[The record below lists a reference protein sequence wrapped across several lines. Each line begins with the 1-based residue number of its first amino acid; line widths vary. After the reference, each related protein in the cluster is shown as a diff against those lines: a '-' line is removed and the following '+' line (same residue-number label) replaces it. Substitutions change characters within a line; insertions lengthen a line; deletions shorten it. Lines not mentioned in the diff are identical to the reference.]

1 MSKSLGRLCLG
12 AGFLMYVASLWL
24 TAVGGP
30 GVGTIKPPSIADLAI
45 DSWQRFGQEKVKEQS
60 AYEESH
66 QPAGFYSCAVLW
78 SCLADSKVGVLVRQN
93 PIQYLIPHECS

>member
-12 AGFLMYVASLWL
+12 AGFLMYVASFWL

-45 DSWQRFGQEKVKEQS
+45 DSLLIRKR
-60 AYEESH
+60 
-66 QPAGFYSCAVLW
+66 QPQTVLTAW
-78 SCLADSKVGVLVRQN
+78 LVEILPRVLV
-93 PIQYLIPHECS
+93 YHF